1 MKWFV
6 ICCLNLPPFYSPL
19 DIYDNVCLLIGI
31 AKSHPPPFQ
40 TFQVCGS
47 L

>member
-1 MKWFV
+1 MKWV
-6 ICCLNLPPFYSPL
+6 EICCLNLPPFYSPL

-31 AKSHPPPFQ
+31 AKSHPTPFHPFQ
-40 TFQVCGS
+40 VQYR